1 MARLKGNTMIADIV
15 LIAVIACWLSVAL
28 GGCVSPEQVEAIP
41 AVSALLDQAE
51 AALDAAIA
59 EEESRIA
66 ALEAAPVVAP
76 GSPESDT
83 IPETDQDIPEGTRW
97 LHGGGQVAGWP
108 VTAHLSRVDIAGGR
122 VTLDYDKANV
132 WPVANVEGGTV
143 ANPWVIVNVGGQWY
157 AATWEWLKPGQTVKD
172 MRSKSWGGHIKAA
185 PLSKW
190 EPKSGDRIGWMV
202 SGLARSAIRNVRERS
217 NIVWKEWP

>member
-1 MARLKGNTMIADIV
+1 MHKFGTIIFIGTILAM
-15 LIAVIACWLSVAL
+15 LSVAM
-28 GGCVSPEQVEAIP
+28 GGCATPEQVEAIP

-59 EEESRIA
+59 EEESKIA

-76 GSPESDT
+76 GSPESDQP
-83 IPETDQDIPEGTRW
+83 PEAAQDIPEGTRW

-108 VTAHLSRVDIAGGR
+108 VTAHLASVDIAGGR
-122 VTLDYDKANV
+122 VTLDYDKADI

-157 AATWEWLKPGQTVKD
+157 AATWEWLKPGQTAKD
-172 MRSKSWGGHIKAA
+172 MRGKSWGGHIKAS

-190 EPKSGDRIGWMV
+190 EPKSGERIGWMV